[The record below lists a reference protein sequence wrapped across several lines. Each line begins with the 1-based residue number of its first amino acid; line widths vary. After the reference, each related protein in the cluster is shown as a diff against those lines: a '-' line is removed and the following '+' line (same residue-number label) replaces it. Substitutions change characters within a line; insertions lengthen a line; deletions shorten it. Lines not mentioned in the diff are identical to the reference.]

1 MAVAFSGEVHPRHGK
16 LCADIEM
23 FLKTMSYVVAVLRK
37 ARGFTQCVSTVVGKP
52 TRRHYPIG
60 TVAEIPTRGVRVS
73 RESQCRTHD
82 HYSNASRIAFPS
94 CQKTGERR
102 YIETPGGLRY
112 PAAMLE
118 LEAEGG
124 FFARFVGVEDALI
137 DGETPDEAP
146 FDASK
151 SPFDEG
157 NAPSAAGRFGP
168 IANFNF
174 RLERS
179 VSPFQNMTCV
189 TLNSRNWR

>member
-1 MAVAFSGEVHPRHGK
+1 
-16 LCADIEM
+16 
-23 FLKTMSYVVAVLRK
+23 MSVLRK

-73 RESQCRTHD
+73 RESQCRTHY
-82 HYSNASRIAFPS
+82 HYFERISNRIS
-94 CQKTGERR
+94 VLSKTGERR

-137 DGETPDEAP
+137 DGETPDEAL
-146 FDASK
+146 FDAGK

-168 IANFNF
+168 IANFSF

-179 VSPFQNMTCV
+179 VAPFRT
-189 TLNSRNWR
+189 

>member
-1 MAVAFSGEVHPRHGK
+1 
-16 LCADIEM
+16 
-23 FLKTMSYVVAVLRK
+23 MSNPLSLFERISNRISVL
-37 ARGFTQCVSTVVGKP
+37 S
-52 TRRHYPIG
+52 
-60 TVAEIPTRGVRVS
+60 
-73 RESQCRTHD
+73 
-82 HYSNASRIAFPS
+82 
-94 CQKTGERR
+94 KTGERR

-146 FDASK
+146 FDADK

-168 IANFNF
+168 IANFSF

-179 VSPFQNMTCV
+179 ADSSEHDMRNVKFTKLA
-189 TLNSRNWR
+189 LNSQKSGVNVAGSVILGTIFETECYFRERCIGRTNPGKSAPIFRLSPSAIEFLSIREMIFGPRVRRAGHPQ